1 MRKYLELFKRHQN
14 FSKLPIVKVK
24 SPYITKEGHSVHQ
37 NIKLNISVVALKT
50 VSLDNKRTTWKA
62 SKVKLKTN
70 GRMSRINSN
79 IQLWYGT
86 ASSASL
92 LTSKFVTGLTSFNT
106 ILMTSLFVTLSK
118 TMGFYKDVFLILVYS
133 KLYALLSFP
142 R

>member
-1 MRKYLELFKRHQN
+1 M
-14 FSKLPIVKVK
+14 
-24 SPYITKEGHSVHQ
+24 HQ
-37 NIKLNISVVALKT
+37 NIKLNISVVALRT
-50 VSLDNKRTTWKA
+50 MSLDNERTTSKA

-106 ILMTSLFVTLSK
+106 VLMTSLFVTLSK
-118 TMGFYKDVFLILVYS
+118 IMGFYKDVFLILVYS

>member
-1 MRKYLELFKRHQN
+1 
-14 FSKLPIVKVK
+14 
-24 SPYITKEGHSVHQ
+24 
-37 NIKLNISVVALKT
+37 
-50 VSLDNKRTTWKA
+50 
-62 SKVKLKTN
+62 
-70 GRMSRINSN
+70 MSRINSN

-142 R
+142 RQMHQLESYIYCFLCSQNKTKYLVMMLQQTPWYPSYGRWATIKTEIYLIKCRTFGTRVVNCEK